1 MARMKSGVL
10 RVALVALSACASGDA
25 GVRFN
30 VASGYVVTPTSAS
43 VFGVFHDGRLDE
55 HAWDSYSRAVSS
67 FGRTCDARYTHT
79 WISAHEDEAKSI
91 ADDARQNGFSDD
103 LFAKASAG
111 AKGDAVLLLVVAGK
125 PPVVLSRE
133 VRARPTNPGQMTKP
147 ASTTYVHTVTD
158 GNAFEITATIYS
170 RTEHRSIAEL
180 DVTYDGQDLDE
191 AMERFATAFAK
202 SFPNWTCA
210 GWND

>member
-1 MARMKSGVL
+1 MKFRL
-10 RVALVALSACASGDA
+10 ALVALCACASGDA

-30 VASGYVVTPTSAS
+30 VASGYTVTPTSAS

-55 HAWDSYSRAVSS
+55 HAWDSYSRALSS
-67 FGRTCDARYTHT
+67 FGRTCDARYTHD
-79 WISAHEDEAKSI
+79 WIAAHEDDAKSI

-103 LFAKASAG
+103 LFAKVASG

-133 VRARPTNPGQMTKP
+133 VRQRPVNPAQMTKP

-158 GNAFEITATIYS
+158 GNAFEITATIWS
-170 RTEHRSIAEL
+170 RKEHRSIAEL
-180 DVTYDGQDLDE
+180 DMTYGGQDMDE
-191 AMERFATAFAK
+191 ALGRFADAFGK
-202 SFPNWTCA
+202 SFPGWTCA
-210 GWND
+210 GWSE

>member
-1 MARMKSGVL
+1 L
-10 RVALVALSACASGDA
+10 TLCACASEDS

-30 VASGYVVTPTSAS
+30 VASGYAVTPTTAS

-55 HAWDSYSRAVSS
+55 HAWDSYSRALSS
-67 FGRTCDARYTHT
+67 FGRSCDARYTHA
-79 WISAHEDEAKSI
+79 WIGAHEDEAKSI

-103 LFAKASAG
+103 LFAKMSAG
-111 AKGDAVLLLVVAGK
+111 AKGDTVLLVVVAGK

-133 VRARPTNPGQMTKP
+133 VRDRPVNPMQMTKP

-180 DVTYDGQDLDE
+180 DMTYGGQNLDE
-191 AMERFATAFAK
+191 AMQRFADAFGK
-202 SFPNWTCA
+202 HFPGWTCV

>member
-1 MARMKSGVL
+1 MKSRVL
-10 RVALVALSACASGDA
+10 SVFALCACASGDS

-30 VASGYVVTPTSAS
+30 TASGYTVTPTSAS

-55 HAWDSYSRAVSS
+55 HAWESYSRALSS
-67 FGRTCDARYTHT
+67 FGRTCDARYTHA
-79 WISAHEDEAKSI
+79 WIEAHEGDAKSI

-103 LFAKASAG
+103 LFAKVASG

-133 VRARPTNPGQMTKP
+133 VRQRPVNPAQMTKP

-170 RTEHRSIAEL
+170 RKEHRSIAEL
-180 DVTYDGQDLDE
+180 DMTYGGQDLDE
-191 AMERFATAFAK
+191 AMQRFADAFGK
-202 SFPNWTCA
+202 SFPGWTCA
-210 GWND
+210 GWDE